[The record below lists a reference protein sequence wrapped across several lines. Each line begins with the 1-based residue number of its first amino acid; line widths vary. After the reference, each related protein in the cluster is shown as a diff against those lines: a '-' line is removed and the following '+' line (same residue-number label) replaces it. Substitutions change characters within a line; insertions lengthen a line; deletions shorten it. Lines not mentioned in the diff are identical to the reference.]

1 MALTALPLVET
12 PAHITRKCLCSPSLA
27 LRHGSCLPAS
37 RCVLSLESPVSP
49 ASAEAC
55 CAATAGDRPY
65 LISGADDKLAKV
77 WDYQTKACV
86 QTLEGHGHNVSA
98 VLFHPELPIIITGSE
113 DGSVKF
119 WHSTTYRLESTLN
132 YGLERL
138 WALGACKGS
147 NQ

>member
-1 MALTALPLVET
+1 MLITDPVPDMSPCKPL
-12 PAHITRKCLCSPSLA
+12 HLCQLPSLFWP
-27 LRHGSCLPAS
+27 C
-37 RCVLSLESPVSP
+37 
-49 ASAEAC
+49 
-55 CAATAGDRPY
+55 AGDRPY
-65 LISGADDKLAKV
+65 LISGADDKMAKV

-98 VLFHPELPIIITGSE
+98 VCFHPELPIIITGSE
-113 DGSVKF
+113 DGSIKF

>member
-1 MALTALPLVET
+1 MPQVLQHVPQCPPVQS
-12 PAHITRKCLCSPSLA
+12 K
-27 LRHGSCLPAS
+27 
-37 RCVLSLESPVSP
+37 LSLSLSCQPHAVHVCFPLSGGQP
-49 ASAEAC
+49 CIAGLLVQKPFPC
-55 CAATAGDRPY
+55 CCAGDRPY

-98 VLFHPELPIIITGSE
+98 VCFHPELPIIITGSE